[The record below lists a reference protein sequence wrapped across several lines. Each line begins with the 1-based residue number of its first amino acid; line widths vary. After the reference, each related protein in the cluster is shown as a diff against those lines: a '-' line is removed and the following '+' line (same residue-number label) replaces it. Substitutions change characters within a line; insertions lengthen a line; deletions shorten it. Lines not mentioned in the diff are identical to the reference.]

1 LLYGCL
7 VEGYTFL
14 KGDGEL
20 LQWYQAKYDDSVMRL
35 KSLGEGYDTTDNFR
49 SGMVR
54 SVRV

>member
-1 LLYGCL
+1 
-7 VEGYTFL
+7 
-14 KGDGEL
+14 
-20 LQWYQAKYDDSVMRL
+20 VMRL